1 LSELIYLKL
10 SEKSVDIPFHFC
22 NSDSETINKRRG
34 NMIEF
39 KERYTT
45 WRENIKLAMQGAA
58 LGACIVGIYFLF
70 CLWGA
75 V

>member
-1 LSELIYLKL
+1 
-10 SEKSVDIPFHFC
+10 
-22 NSDSETINKRRG
+22 
-34 NMIEF
+34 MIEF